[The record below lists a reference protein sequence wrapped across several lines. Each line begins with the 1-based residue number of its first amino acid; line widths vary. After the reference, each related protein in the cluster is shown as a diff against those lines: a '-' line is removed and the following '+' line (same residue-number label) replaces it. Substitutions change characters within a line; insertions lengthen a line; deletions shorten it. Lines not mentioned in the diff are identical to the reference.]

1 MRRGTRAHDQQPLP
15 ILCPCHSTP
24 IPRARRYLFFV
35 QLALEA
41 GVNVVAYDYSGY
53 GASSGSPSE
62 SDIYADVL
70 AVYECVACD
79 APCPRLL
86 VFA

>member
-1 MRRGTRAHDQQPLP
+1 MSNFPV
-15 ILCPCHSTP
+15 SS
-24 IPRARRYLFFV
+24 RYLFFV
-35 QLALEA
+35 QLALEV

-70 AVYECVACD
+70 AVYECVARD
-79 APCPRLL
+79 APCPRPL